1 MLLPV
6 PTSKR
11 AKVLFAA
18 AVCAALDAAGATGC
32 GSPSSH
38 PVPAQDAGS
47 GADATTAQDAGGDA
61 AGVSCDPL
69 RNELCPQGQ
78 TCCFSGLHGTC
89 TDVGSCDRP
98 FQISCIASAACGAM
112 GEGVCCGSV
121 PVPAGFDPSAF
132 DASTFDP
139 SAFDASAFG
148 FTFACG
154 TACVAPDFQLCAA
167 TQECSTGNV
176 CAAGAV
182 TGLGFLLTCTATD
195 AGTSPDAGDAGAGV
209 GDASPTDAGVV
220 DAVGSD

>member
-1 MLLPV
+1 MLLSV

-11 AKVLFAA
+11 AKVLFAVA
-18 AVCAALDAAGATGC
+18 MCAALDAAGATGC

-38 PVPAQDAGS
+38 PAPAQDAGS
-47 GADATTAQDAGGDA
+47 SADATAAQDAGADA

-78 TCCFSGLHGTC
+78 TCCFSGLRGTC

-98 FQISCIASAACGAM
+98 FQISCITSAACGAM

-121 PVPAGFDPSAF
+121 RVPAGFDPSAF

-154 TACVAPDFQLCAA
+154 TACVAPDFQICTA

-182 TGLGFLLTCTATD
+182 TGLGFLLTCIATD
-195 AGTSPDAGDAGAGV
+195 AGASDAGDAGVA
-209 GDASPTDAGVV
+209 DAGPAEASVV
-220 DAVGSD
+220 DAAGD